1 MHGREEGILSQSE
14 VKLLEVKR
22 VEKVFSV
29 KVGTFEKKD
38 LHALNQV
45 NFDIYQGKT
54 LSLVGESGCGKT
66 TVGKVILGLYQA
78 TEGEVLFHG
87 KDIAR
92 QTPRERGVVQKNI
105 QMIFQDPYSSLNPR
119 KKVKTILEQP
129 LKIHTDMNKKQRM
142 ETIYEICDDV
152 GIDYSY
158 LERYPHQFSG
168 GQRQRIAIARAIILR
183 PELVLADEPISA
195 LDVSIQAQILNLLM
209 DLKDKYNLTTL
220 FITHDISVVKHISD
234 YVAVMYLGEIVEY
247 ASKKALFA
255 DPKHPYTKMLF
266 STVPDIYTSLA
277 TESVLKTGEIQSPI
291 DLPKGCFFTK
301 RCPYREEAC
310 DAEHPTLLDSGAQHL
325 VRCPLYDRI

>member
-1 MHGREEGILSQSE
+1 M
-14 VKLLEVKR
+14 KLLEVKEI
-22 VEKVFSV
+22 EKIFSV

-38 LHALNQV
+38 LHALNRV
-45 NFDIYQGKT
+45 NFDIYKGQT

-78 TEGEVLFHG
+78 TRGEVLFHG
-87 KDIAR
+87 KDIAKL
-92 QTPRERGVVQKNI
+92 TPHQRGDIQKDI

-129 LKIHTDMNKKQRM
+129 LKIHTDMDKKQRM

-195 LDVSIQAQILNLLM
+195 LDVSIQAQILNLMM

-247 ASKKALFA
+247 ASKKELFA
-255 DPKHPYTKMLF
+255 QPKHPYTKMLF
-266 STVPDIYTSLA
+266 STVPDIHTPLA
-277 TESVLKTGEIQSPI
+277 TDSVLKTGEIQSPI
-291 DLPKGCFFTK
+291 DLPKGCFFAN
-301 RCPYREEAC
+301 RCPYKEDSCDEA
-310 DAEHPTLLDSGAQHL
+310 HPELVDTVGGHM
-325 VRCPLYDRI
+325 VRCPLWDKV